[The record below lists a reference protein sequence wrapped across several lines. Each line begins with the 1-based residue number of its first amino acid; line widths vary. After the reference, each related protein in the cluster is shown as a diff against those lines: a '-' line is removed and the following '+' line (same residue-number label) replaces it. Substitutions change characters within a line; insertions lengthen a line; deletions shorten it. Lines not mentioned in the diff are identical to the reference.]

1 MSDEEKQPEKP
12 EKSKVEEEAEKK
24 KELEAKRK
32 DLEEKRKQL
41 IAKAEGLESAKQFG
55 EAIQVYD
62 QLARISEELNE
73 KDRVK
78 IFEEK
83 AKEMRKA
90 EGIARKSAEIEAQ
103 KDQLEMQK
111 DKAIEDGEVFI
122 QEGKFD
128 DAIKKFKEVIEVA
141 EKLGDKDTLDEYKS
155 KVNELSSQKSE
166 LVRKFEQDKKV
177 KKLEVERRG
186 ILRKAEEAVAN
197 EDYLIASEQYE
208 QASALSEVMG
218 QPERAEIFMSRSK
231 EMLEIYEDIKKREEE
246 ERARSEMEKMRID
259 LEDNRAKVLS
269 QAEIHLEKGSFS
281 KAAAAYEQAAKY
293 SLDLGEKE
301 VATGFTAQARDIRE
315 KEPELKKE
323 FQEEKRRKKRR
334 KERARLIKMADKHLE
349 KEEYLEASELFIRC
363 SEKSKDAGEKDAA
376 KEFQQRADECRTK
389 EKEKRDE
396 LLDRV
401 AKALRA
407 VITLRLMEPEIAS
420 DVFSWEELTC
430 AIKAWDVGSAVIT
443 FKEGE
448 ATITRGEAAKFDAKI
463 EGTSE
468 SLMKYCSGRYQ
479 HSRWAGYFGWIR
491 TSGNKNQ
498 LKKVQKV
505 LKLPPLE
512 REVERLYNYSAFAFA
527 IGTGILAL
535 YTFLIL
541 QPGNMVNFIESIKTL
556 LAGEAGFIHAFG
568 GLSSLLDA
576 GTVELIRSLYNFI
589 QGWLIILIIY
599 LPGMFILLAFV
610 PYYLFRRV
618 RFEGVKKEKTKEK
631 KRVIRRAIVSQ
642 AEKAYKAGRFIDASR
657 LWQKAA
663 LLSVELSDEDR
674 AAEYAVR
681 AHALKG
687 KTAELK
693 KQWKIEKKKELEL
706 KMKKELEA
714 RRGTLEAE
722 RKKVLQEAMTAEDDG
737 RLLDASR
744 HYKLASQ
751 LSLEIGEKEKAREYT
766 DKSKEAKRREGDLRR
781 RSKAEKD
788 RLRAA
793 ERIDQFQGQ
802 LKESLEIAEVAVGEE
817 RWLDAS
823 KYYEIAAKYASDM
836 GEADRAK
843 AFKGKADEYAKRST
857 IADKKEKLES
867 DRRQA
872 IIDAEAAAA
881 DGNYKQAAKL
891 YLEAAKLSQEMGE
904 KEIAEGF
911 KATAAELQT
920 RK

>member
-1 MSDEEKQPEKP
+1 MSENPPPEK
-12 EKSKVEEEAEKK
+12 EKLTKDELEAAKK
-24 KELEAKRK
+24 KELEGKRK
-32 DLEEKRKQL
+32 ELEEQRKQL
-41 IAKAEGLESAKQFG
+41 ISKAENLEVANQYS
-55 EAIQVYD
+55 EAIQVYT
-62 QLARISEELNE
+62 QLAKISEELNE

-83 AKEMRKA
+83 AKNMRKLEA
-90 EGIARKSAEIEAQ
+90 EARKSEEIEAT
-103 KDQLEMQK
+103 KDQLEMEK
-111 DKAIEDGEVFI
+111 DKAIEDGETFL
-122 QEGKFD
+122 QQGKFD
-128 DAIKKFKEVIEVA
+128 DAVRCFKTVVEIA
-141 EKLGDKDTLDEYKS
+141 QKLGDRDVLEEYQV
-155 KVNELSSQKSE
+155 KVNEISSQKAE
-166 LVRKFEQDKKV
+166 LSRKFQQEKKV
-177 KKLEVERRG
+177 KKQEIERRE
-186 ILRKAEEAVAN
+186 ILRKAEEAVGK
-197 EDYLIASEQYE
+197 EDYLGASEQYE

-218 QPERAEIFMSRSK
+218 QPERAEIFLSRSK
-231 EMLEIYEDIKKREEE
+231 EMLEIYEDIRKREEE
-246 ERARSEMEKMRID
+246 ERARSEMEKMRIE
-259 LEDNRAKVLS
+259 LEDSRAQVLS
-269 QAEIHLEKGSFS
+269 RAEVFLEKGQFS
-281 KAAAAYEQAAKY
+281 KAAENYEAAAKF

-315 KEPELKKE
+315 KEPELRKE
-323 FQEEKRRKKRR
+323 FREEKRRKVLRKKRGI
-334 KERARLIKMADKHLE
+334 LIKLADKHLE
-349 KEEYLEASELFIRC
+349 KEQYLSASEVFIRC
-363 SEKSKDAGEKDAA
+363 AEYSKDAGEKDAA
-376 KEFQQRADECRTK
+376 KEFQQRSDECRTK

-430 AIKAWDVGSAVIT
+430 VIKAWDVGSAVIT

-448 ATITRGEAAKFDAKI
+448 ATITRGEAAKYDAKI

-468 SLMKYCSGRYQ
+468 SLMKFCSGRYN
-479 HSRWAGYFGWIR
+479 HSTWAKYFGWIR
-491 TSGNKNQ
+491 TQGKKKQ
-498 LKKVQKV
+498 LEKVEKV

-512 REVERLYNYSAFAFA
+512 REKEKLYNFSAIAFAA
-527 IGTGILAL
+527 AAGILAL
-535 YTFLIL
+535 WLFVFLDPNRAIDFINSLKSLLASETGFVHALGGLESLVDANTAQILRGLFDFIQDWLIL
-541 QPGNMVNFIESIKTL
+541 LV
-556 LAGEAGFIHAFG
+556 
-568 GLSSLLDA
+568 
-576 GTVELIRSLYNFI
+576 
-589 QGWLIILIIY
+589 IY
-599 LPGMFILLAFV
+599 LPGMIILLVCIPWFAMK
-610 PYYLFRRV
+610 RI

-631 KRVIRRAIVSQ
+631 KRVIRRAIVGQ

-663 LLSVELSDEDR
+663 LLSVELADEDR

-706 KMKKELEA
+706 KMKKELEST
-714 RRGTLEAE
+714 RSTFESE
-722 RKKVLQEAMTAEDDG
+722 RKKVLQEAITAEDDG

-751 LSLEIGEKEKAREYT
+751 LSLDIGEKEKAREYN
-766 DKSKEAKRREGDLRR
+766 DKSKEAKRREGELRR
-781 RSKAEKD
+781 RSKVEKD
-788 RLRAA
+788 RIRAA
-793 ERIDQFQGQ
+793 ERIDQFSGQ

-817 RWLDAS
+817 RWLDAAKYYNIAS
-823 KYYEIAAKYASDM
+823 KYADDM
-836 GEADRAK
+836 GEKDRAK
-843 AFKGKADEYAKRST
+843 AFKGKADEFAKRAT

-881 DGNYKQAAKL
+881 DGDYQQAAKL
-891 YLEAAKLSQEMGE
+891 YLEAARYSQEMGE

-911 KATAAELQT
+911 KATAAELKT

>member
-1 MSDEEKQPEKP
+1 MSDEEKPPEKP
-12 EKSKVEEEAEKK
+12 EIPKEQLEQEKK

-32 DLEEKRKQL
+32 ELEENRKKL
-41 IAKAEGLESAKQFG
+41 IAKAEGLEASKQYA
-55 EAIQVYD
+55 EAIQTYD

-83 AKEMRKA
+83 AKDMRKLDT
-90 EGIARKSAEIEAQ
+90 ELRKSAEIESQ
-103 KDQLEMQK
+103 KDQFEMQK
-111 DKAIEDGEVFI
+111 DKAIEEGEVFL
-122 QEGKFD
+122 QEGKFNE
-128 DAIKKFKEVIEVA
+128 AINKFKEVIQVA
-141 EKLGDKDTLDEYKS
+141 EKLGDKDIVEEYKTR
-155 KVNELSSQKSE
+155 VQEISSQKSE
-166 LVRKFEQDKKV
+166 LIRKFEQEKKV

-197 EDYLIASEQYE
+197 EDYLVASEQYE

-231 EMLEIYEDIKKREEE
+231 EMLEIFEDIKKREEE
-246 ERARSEMEKMRID
+246 EHARAEMEKMRID
-259 LEDNRAKVLS
+259 LEDSRAKVLS
-269 QAEIHLEKGSFS
+269 NAEIFLEKGQFS
-281 KAAAAYEQAAKY
+281 KAAASYEQAAKY

-334 KERARLIKMADKHLE
+334 KERAKLIKLADKFLE
-349 KEEYLEASELFIRC
+349 KEEYLEASDMFIRC
-363 SEKSKDAGEKDAA
+363 AEKSKDAGERDAA
-376 KEFQQRADECRTK
+376 KEFQQRADECRVK

-430 AIKAWDVGSAVIT
+430 VIKAWDVGAAVIT

-468 SLMKYCSGRYQ
+468 SLMKYCSGRYH
-479 HSRWAGYFGWIR
+479 HSRWARYFGWIR
-491 TSGNKNQ
+491 TTGNNNE
-498 LKKVQKV
+498 LKKFEKV

-512 REVERLYNYSAFAFA
+512 REVEKLYNFSAISFAACSGLLA
-527 IGTGILAL
+527 IWIL
-535 YTFLIL
+535 FL
-541 QPGNMVNFIESIKTL
+541 QPLVAIQFIESVKML
-556 LAGEAGFIHAFG
+556 LAGETGFIHALG
-568 GLSSLLDA
+568 GIDSLLGPDT
-576 GTVELIRSLYNFI
+576 GNLIRSLYDFI
-589 QGWLIILIIY
+589 QGWLVILIIY
-599 LPGMFILLAFV
+599 LPGMFILLAFI
-610 PYYLFRRV
+610 PYYLFKRV

-631 KRVIRRAIVSQ
+631 KRVIRRAIVAQ
-642 AEKAYKAGRFIDASR
+642 AEKAYKSGRFIDASR

-663 LLSVELSDEDR
+663 LLSVELADEDR

-693 KQWKIEKKKELEL
+693 KQWKIEQKKELEA

-722 RKKVLQEAMTAEDDG
+722 RKKILQEAVTAEDDG

-751 LSLEIGEKEKAREYT
+751 LSLEIGEKEKAREYSE
-766 DKSKEAKRREGDLRR
+766 KSKESKRREGDLRR
-781 RSKAEKD
+781 RSKVEKD
-788 RLRAA
+788 RIRAA

-802 LKESLEIAEVAVGEE
+802 LKEALEIAEVAVGEE
-817 RWLDAS
+817 RWIDAS
-823 KYYEIAAKYASDM
+823 KYYEIAAKYATEM
-836 GEADRAK
+836 GETDRAK
-843 AFKGKADEYAKRST
+843 AFKGKADEYGKRAT

-891 YLEAAKLSQEMGE
+891 YLEAARLSQEMGE